1 MKEQLVEDIKTTLSK
16 SKVELLAQIA
26 AKQANS
32 VKDII
37 DLTFHLKEKIAFR
50 AAWILEN
57 MYVNNPAGFVPF
69 TTYFLD
75 RFSAQDNLSARRHF
89 GKILALLTKKNAL
102 PEIREILNQ
111 YQTDEL
117 VETTFAWL
125 IDDKVPVAIKSHC
138 LNILANFCQKHPWI
152 KDELTETMD
161 YLVDKESVAFFGK
174 VKQIRKQLKRM

>member
-26 AKQANS
+26 AKQANA

-37 DLTFHLKEKIAFR
+37 DLTFHIDEKIAFR

-57 MYVNNPAGFVPF
+57 VYTNNPQNFVPF
-69 TTYFLD
+69 VSYFLD
-75 RFSAQDNLSARRHF
+75 NFHRQNNLSARRHY
-89 GKILALLTKKNAL
+89 GKILALLTKKTA
-102 PEIREILNQ
+102 PSEIKAILEN
-111 YQTDEL
+111 YNTDQL

-125 IDDKVPVAIKSHC
+125 IDEEVPVAVKSHC

-152 KDELTETMD
+152 KDELTQTMD

-174 VKQIRKQLKRM
+174 VKQIRKQLKSR